1 MGTRLPA
8 SWSSCPNSMKMKV
21 KEIIVV
27 VGVLVALG
35 FAYSYASGARADA
48 VAAEERVRVLEVE
61 RMELERE
68 VEEAT
73 QGYELLV
80 DSLSQAHDS
89 IAEVRAEAVI
99 TASEASRS
107 FERGFGVLRD
117 SLEAY
122 DGLVEILDQV
132 QTSHQEEVTAY
143 QVQIETLETD
153 KVLLFE
159 RVTVLDSMWILEQR
173 VNESLRAEIGALNEE
188 ADAWERAATITLAG
202 RLGSA
207 IPYALAGAG
216 IALLVR

>member
-1 MGTRLPA
+1 
-8 SWSSCPNSMKMKV
+8 
-21 KEIIVV
+21 
-27 VGVLVALG
+27 
-35 FAYSYASGARADA
+35 
-48 VAAEERVRVLEVE
+48 
-61 RMELERE
+61 MELERE

-89 IAEVRAEAVI
+89 IAKVRAEAVS

-107 FERGFGVLRD
+107 FERGFDVLRD
-117 SLEAY
+117 SLGAY

-173 VNESLRAEIGALNEE
+173 VNESLRAEIVALNEE
-188 ADAWERAATITLAG
+188 ADAWERLANTSF
-202 RLGSA
+202 LGGLRGA
-207 IPYALAGAG
+207 VPYALAGAG
-216 IALLVR
+216 IVLLIR